1 MVEPTTV
8 GLTNDGHD
16 KLRRLKEDGHFA
28 EMTDGYRFAIAL
40 ALAHGAVPAAAGQRT
55 TIVNVGTLDP
65 DKQIYTVIKALYE
78 PLDEP
83 VYSIAERL
91 AEWGVIELSRMAETG
106 TLSFARIL
114 EEAGALQNKLD

>member
-8 GLTNDGHD
+8 GLTSDGHD

-40 ALAHGAVPAAAGQRT
+40 ALAHGAVPTVAGQRG
-55 TIVNVGTLDP
+55 TIFNVGTLDP
-65 DKQIYTVIKALYE
+65 ERQLYTAIKALYE

-91 AEWGVIELSRMAETG
+91 AEWGVIELSRMAETS

-114 EEAGALQNKLD
+114 EEAEALQNRTD